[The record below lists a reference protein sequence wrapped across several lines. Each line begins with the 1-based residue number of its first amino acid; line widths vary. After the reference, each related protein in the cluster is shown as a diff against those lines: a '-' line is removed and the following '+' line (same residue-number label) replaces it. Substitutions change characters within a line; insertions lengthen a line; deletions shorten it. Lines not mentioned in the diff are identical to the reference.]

1 MSWMKSFFGKSS
13 NSVQKVNGKKFVPS
27 LGGQLEDRKLLATV
41 TASAGSYTVIVSTI
55 NNPSAAFDNDIVATL
70 KSGSKTIKSNIPV
83 ANSGRYEDK
92 PCVAINVSGQFVVA
106 YTTRSGITDTKED
119 IELKVFNNK
128 GLATYTDNKA
138 ANSPNVETV
147 PLVGINSKGS
157 AILAYAFRT
166 DKGPLF
172 VSVKAVQYNYTK
184 SGIFSSYTKKNATI
198 TDPPL
203 SLYDPT
209 VATLTSVGITPSGQW
224 AVVYTGYYTGVS
236 AVSAYVFKPST
247 STGKTYSVSDYK
259 VSGKYEYASNGV
271 ISNFT
276 DTFLAVKYYSALSK
290 SVKFKFLNL

>member
-1 MSWMKSFFGKSS
+1 MAI
-13 NSVQKVNGKKFVPS
+13 S
-27 LGGQLEDRKLLATV
+27 LFLPWGGQLEDRKLLAT

-55 NNPSAAFDNDIVATL
+55 TNPNYMFDGNIVATL
-70 KSGSKTIKSNIPV
+70 KIGSKTIKSNIPV
-83 ANSGRYEDK
+83 ANSDSKYEDK
-92 PCVAINVSGQFVVA
+92 PSVAINVSGQFVVA

-157 AILAYAFRT
+157 AILAYSFRN
-166 DKGPLF
+166 DKGEGA
-172 VSVKAVQYNYTK
+172 KAVQYDYKT
-184 SGIFSSYTKKNATI
+184 SGIFSSYTKKNVTI
-198 TDPPL
+198 TDPYSSGITP
-203 SLYDPT
+203 
-209 VATLTSVGITPSGQW
+209 TSVGNTPSGQW
-224 AVVYTGYYTGVS
+224 GVVYTEYYVTKGAVYAS
-236 AVSAYVFKPST
+236 KVSAYVFKPST
-247 STGKTYSVSDYK
+247 STGKTYSVSDYS
-259 VSGKYEYASNGV
+259 VSGKFDYASNGV